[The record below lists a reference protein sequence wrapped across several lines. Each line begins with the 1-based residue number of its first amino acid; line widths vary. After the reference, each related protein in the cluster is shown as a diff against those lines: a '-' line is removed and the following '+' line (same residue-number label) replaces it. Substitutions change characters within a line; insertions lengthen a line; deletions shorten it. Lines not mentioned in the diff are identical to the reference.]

1 MHCMCSACK
10 LWAANVLPPSNSAW
24 SFLWCKLCV
33 MSTIDASIHACVCVY
48 MFLFTPG
55 TQNNSVVKSCLF
67 AFSFTHFFFY
77 FCFTFHLYFYT
88 CLSIHPSSCAC
99 LSLSLSLS
107 PYLSPYVSLA
117 HLSCLCH
124 PAWFSCLSTS
134 FALFPSSVPAY
145 LYPCLP
151 FLISLFPSEK
161 CNLLTAQ
168 LSDE

>member
-77 FCFTFHLYFYT
+77 FCFAFHLYFYT

-107 PYLSPYVSLA
+107 IPVSICVSRPSILSLSPCVIFLSINLIHFISIISSSLSISLSPFP
-117 HLSCLCH
+117 HLS
-124 PAWFSCLSTS
+124 LS
-134 FALFPSSVPAY
+134 LWKV
-145 LYPCLP
+145 
-151 FLISLFPSEK
+151 
-161 CNLLTAQ
+161 
-168 LSDE
+168 